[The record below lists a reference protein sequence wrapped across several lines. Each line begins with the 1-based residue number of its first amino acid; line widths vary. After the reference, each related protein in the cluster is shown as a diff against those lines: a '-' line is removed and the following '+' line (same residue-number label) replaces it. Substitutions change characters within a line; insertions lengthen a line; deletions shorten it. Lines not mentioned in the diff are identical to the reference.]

1 MSEKNGFRNCPE
13 ITEFQRGMEIVRN
26 PYPARRI
33 VSVDALGEG
42 LMDNAVYIHP
52 HDKSEWTL
60 KLDGV
65 WEGQVRKSDTSLYAT
80 VKAISGDYEWVAC
93 VRRDGC
99 EMSLQRERFQC
110 GYPTV
115 VLPKPKPTLESVVR
129 EATARGWCYP
139 SNASKVMDCN
149 LAEAITAEVVR
160 ALKKAGVRMPR
171 EKTDAV

>member
-60 KLDGV
+60 KLDGL
-65 WEGQVRKSDTSLYAT
+65 WERQVRRHVDGVIGTVLTMSDDWVGYVLTH
-80 VKAISGDYEWVAC
+80 SGTLA
-93 VRRDGC
+93 
-99 EMSLQRERFQC
+99 LAERMNFLLSF
-110 GYPTV
+110 PDV
-115 VLPKPKPTLESVVR
+115 VLPEPIQVGAAVSECNRLRDLLQTC
-129 EATARGWCYP
+129 EAAHKCLCGPLHRMQVIR
-139 SNASKVMDCN
+139 AE
-149 LAEAITAEVVR
+149 LAALLQEVT
-160 ALKKAGVRMPR
+160 P
-171 EKTDAV
+171 